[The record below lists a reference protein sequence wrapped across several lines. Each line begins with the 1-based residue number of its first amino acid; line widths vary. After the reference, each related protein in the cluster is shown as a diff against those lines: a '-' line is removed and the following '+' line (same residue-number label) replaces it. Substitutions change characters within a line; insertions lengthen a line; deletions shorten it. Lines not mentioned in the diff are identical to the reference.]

1 MIILT
6 RSMIDINVVL
16 IADRIEKK
24 ENMDSYD
31 LEKIS
36 DEYFKQIHGALERV
50 CKNVIHYNSLVD
62 FIDNIEKHKH
72 DLVFSIYGG
81 EKSRN
86 RLALVPAICEAYDI
100 KFIGP
105 DAYDRIICQD
115 KDISK
120 ELAKKLK
127 LKTPKS
133 ITVLQKE
140 KITNH
145 IFNNLN
151 FPVVVKPLYEGSSIG
166 INEHSF
172 CKDITSTV
180 KRLNELQHQHKQ
192 AILVE
197 EFISGKEI
205 VTCFVGNQNTLNCME
220 IVEVCNEDDDNYF
233 NNHLYTGS
241 IKHNNEIKTF
251 HKIITNNVDTKIVA
265 QLKYAFHHFNKMD
278 YMRIDGK
285 LFNNEFYFIE
295 FTPDASLSSHCSFK
309 DIYESQGKN
318 YDQLIEDII
327 KAALDDYGLL

>member
-133 ITVLQKE
+133 ITVLPNE

-172 CKDITSTV
+172 CKDITSTL

-197 EFISGKEI
+197 EFISGK
-205 VTCFVGNQNTLNCME
+205 E

>member
-1 MIILT
+1 
-6 RSMIDINVVL
+6 MIDINVVL

-133 ITVLQKE
+133 ITVLPNE

-172 CKDITSTV
+172 CKDITSTL
-180 KRLNELQHQHKQ
+180 KRLTQTGN
-192 AILVE
+192 
-197 EFISGKEI
+197 IS
-205 VTCFVGNQNTLNCME
+205 
-220 IVEVCNEDDDNYF
+220 
-233 NNHLYTGS
+233 
-241 IKHNNEIKTF
+241 
-251 HKIITNNVDTKIVA
+251 
-265 QLKYAFHHFNKMD
+265 
-278 YMRIDGK
+278 
-285 LFNNEFYFIE
+285 
-295 FTPDASLSSHCSFK
+295 
-309 DIYESQGKN
+309 
-318 YDQLIEDII
+318 
-327 KAALDDYGLL
+327 